1 MYAQFQTM
9 GTGYIRGTIPPQF
22 GSPYPIDACGDRGI
36 IKLDGRMSLAN
47 MHIIASAE
55 QVKRGYIG
63 YRLVARI
70 GD

>member
-9 GTGYIRGTIPPQF
+9 STGYIQNTIPPQF
-22 GSPYPIDACGDRGI
+22 GAPYPIDATGDRGI
-36 IKLDGRMSLAN
+36 IKLDGRMSLTN
-47 MHIIASAE
+47 MHSIAKVE

-63 YRLVARI
+63 YRLIAKI

>member
-9 GTGYIRGTIPPQF
+9 GTGYIHGTIPPQF
-22 GSPYPIDACGDRGI
+22 GAPYPIDACGDRGI
-36 IKLDGRMSLAN
+36 IKLDGRLSLDN
-47 MHIIASAE
+47 MHIIAKAE

-63 YRLVARI
+63 YRLITRI